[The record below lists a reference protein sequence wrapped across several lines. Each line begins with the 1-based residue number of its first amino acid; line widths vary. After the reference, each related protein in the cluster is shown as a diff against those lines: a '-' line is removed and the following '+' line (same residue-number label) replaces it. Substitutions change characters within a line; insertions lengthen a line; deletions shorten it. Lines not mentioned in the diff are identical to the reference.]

1 MHTKALAERFGA
13 AALLD
18 EVRLGDD
25 LIPTFKTIAQKF
37 RSVGCMTRISAAIL
51 GSFIIPPETRFPAD
65 HHMTAQSV
73 GYVSG
78 CRHPFRDFAG
88 LPNRPAAVT
97 LALPKT

>member
-51 GSFIIPPETRFPAD
+51 GSFIIPLKL
-65 HHMTAQSV
+65 
-73 GYVSG
+73 
-78 CRHPFRDFAG
+78 DF
-88 LPNRPAAVT
+88 LRIIT
-97 LALPKT
+97 

>member
-18 EVRLGDD
+18 EMRLGDD

-37 RSVGCMTRISAAIL
+37 RSVGHDQDIL
-51 GSFIIPPETRFPAD
+51 GSFIISPGTRFPAD

-78 CRHPFRDFAG
+78 CRHPYRDFAG